1 MNILVLTPYA
11 PWPPYGGGTMRM
23 FQLIRGLA
31 AQHQV
36 TILSFVTADVDQEQ
50 LRHAM
55 TPSTVLTVVG
65 PRGRNLPKRAV
76 QTVTH
81 PWPDMALRNYD
92 ATYASALTAL
102 LKRQPFDVVV
112 AFSIEMS
119 PYLSLVRAHGVA
131 TVFDQFNA
139 EFVIQK
145 RAFETDIQQP
155 KRWHAAAYSFIQWQK
170 LRLFERAMMQQA
182 DVVTTVSP
190 DDATTLNALNPKIKP
205 IVVPNGVDVRYFDRG
220 TVAPHPFVR
229 PTIAFSG
236 TLDFRA
242 NVDALHWMVNEVMPL
257 VHAQINDA
265 VLIAVGRRPHKSL
278 LALQSAGSLAL
289 TGEIADT
296 RPYLCGAHVY
306 VVPMRIGGGVRL
318 KVLEA
323 MSLMVPVVS
332 TAMGL
337 EGIEGMRPEYARIAD
352 TPAEMANAI
361 VASLRSAPDTV
372 AARNFVIDH
381 YDWSV
386 IVPRFVAA
394 VHQAV
399 TQSTTK
405 R

>member
-1 MNILVLTPYA
+1 MNVLVLTPYA

-23 FQLIRGLA
+23 YQLIHGLA
-31 AQHQV
+31 GQHHI
-36 TILSFVTADVDQEQ
+36 TCLSFVTADVDQEQ
-50 LRHAM
+50 LRRALAP
-55 TPSTVLTVVG
+55 TTGLTVVG
-65 PRGRNLPKRAV
+65 PRPRNLLQRAV
-76 QTVTH
+76 QTLFH

-102 LKRQPFDVVV
+102 LKRQSFDVVV

-119 PYLSLVRAHGVA
+119 PYLTIARAHGIA

-145 RAFETDIQQP
+145 RAFETDVRVP
-155 KRWHAAAYSFIQWQK
+155 KRWHAAAYSFVQWHK
-170 LRLFERAMMQQA
+170 LRMFERTMMRQA
-182 DVVTTVSP
+182 DVVTVVSP
-190 DDATTLNALNPKIKP
+190 DDATTLRALNPAITP
-205 IVVPNGVDVRYFDRG
+205 VVVPNGVDTRYFDRG
-220 TVAPHPFVR
+220 TVSPHPFVR
-229 PTIAFSG
+229 PTIVFSG

-257 VHAQINDA
+257 VHAQISDA

-278 LALQSAGSLAL
+278 LALQSSGALAL

-337 EGIEGMRPEYARIAD
+337 EGIQGMRPEYAKVAD
-352 TPAEMANAI
+352 SAVDMANAI
-361 VASLRSAPDTV
+361 VATIDKPGDTV
-372 AARNFVIDH
+372 AARNFVIDQ
-381 YDWSV
+381 YDWRV

-394 VHQAV
+394 VQQAEQV
-399 TQSTTK
+399 TTT

>member
-23 FQLIRGLA
+23 YHLIRGLA
-31 AQHQV
+31 AHNQV
-36 TILSFVTADVDQEQ
+36 TSLSFVTADVDQEQ
-50 LRHAM
+50 LRRAM
-55 TPSTVLTVVG
+55 APTTMLTVVG
-65 PRGRNLPKRAV
+65 PRPRHLV
-76 QTVTH
+76 QRGLQTLTH

-102 LKRQPFDVVV
+102 LKRQSFDVVV

-119 PYLSLVRAHGVA
+119 PYLSIARAHGVA

-145 RAFETDIQQP
+145 RAFETDINQP
-155 KRWHAAAYSFIQWQK
+155 KRLHAAAYSFVQWQK
-170 LRLFERAMMQQA
+170 LRRFERIMMQQA
-182 DVVTTVSP
+182 DVVTVVSP
-190 DDATTLNALNPKIKP
+190 DDAATLRALNPAVTP
-205 IVVPNGVDVRYFDRG
+205 IVVPNGVDTRYFDRG
-220 TVAPHPFVR
+220 TVSAHPFVR
-229 PTIAFSG
+229 PTIVFSG

-257 VHAQINDA
+257 VRTQ
-265 VLIAVGRRPHKSL
+265 VTESMLIAVGRRPHKSL
-278 LALQSAGSLAL
+278 LALQASGALAL

-323 MSLMVPVVS
+323 MSLMVPVIS
-332 TAMGL
+332 TSMGL
-337 EGIEGMRPEYARIAD
+337 EGIEGMRPEYAQVAD
-352 TPAEMANAI
+352 TATDMATAI
-361 VASLRSAPDTV
+361 VATLDKAPDTV
-372 AARNFVIDH
+372 PARNFVIDH
-381 YDWSV
+381 YDWQV
-386 IVPRFVAA
+386 IVPRFVRAVQQAA
-394 VHQAV
+394 Q
-399 TQSTTK
+399 QTTK

>member
-31 AQHQV
+31 AVHQV
-36 TILSFVTADVDQEQ
+36 TSLSFVTADVDQEQ
-50 LRHAM
+50 LRRAM
-55 TPSTVLTVVG
+55 APTTVLTVMG
-65 PRGRNLPKRAV
+65 PRARNLLQRGV
-76 QTVTH
+76 QTMLH

-102 LKRQPFDVVV
+102 LKRQSFDVVV

-119 PYLSLVRAHGVA
+119 PYLSIARAHGIA

-145 RAFETDIQQP
+145 RAFETDINQP
-155 KRWHAAAYSFIQWQK
+155 KRWHAAAYSFVQWQK
-170 LRLFERAMMQQA
+170 LRWFERTMMQQA
-182 DVVTTVSP
+182 DVVTVVSP
-190 DDATTLNALNPKIKP
+190 DDATTLRALNPAVTP
-205 IVVPNGVDVRYFDRG
+205 IVVPNGVDTRYFDRG
-220 TVAPHPFVR
+220 TVSAHPFVR
-229 PTIAFSG
+229 PTIVFSG

-242 NVDALHWMVNEVMPL
+242 NVDALHWMVNEVMPQ
-257 VHAQINDA
+257 VHAQVSDA
-265 VLIAVGRRPHKSL
+265 MLIAVGRRPHKSL
-278 LALQSAGSLAL
+278 LALQSSGALAL

-323 MSLMVPVVS
+323 MSLMVPVIS

-337 EGIEGMRPEYARIAD
+337 EGIEGMRPEYAQVAD
-352 TPAEMANAI
+352 TATAMANAI
-361 VASLRSAPDTV
+361 VASLDKAPDTV
-372 AARNFVIDH
+372 PARNFVIDH
-381 YDWSV
+381 YDWQV
-386 IVPRFVAA
+386 IVPRFVTAVQQAA
-394 VHQAV
+394 QR
-399 TQSTTK
+399 TTK